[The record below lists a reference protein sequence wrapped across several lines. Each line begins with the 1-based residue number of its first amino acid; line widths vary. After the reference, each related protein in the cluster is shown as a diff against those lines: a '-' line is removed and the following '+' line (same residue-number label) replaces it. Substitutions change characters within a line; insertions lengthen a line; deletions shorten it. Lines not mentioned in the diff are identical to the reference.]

1 MEIESKL
8 INQGS
13 YGCIYYPSLPFQIQ
27 RDKKQH
33 GHNSATTSAAAS
45 ATDTLRSKYVSKLQ
59 KFNFHSDFEDH
70 IGRKI
75 QEIPSHELFF
85 VPVLKTYKI
94 DLATIKEQ
102 HVTGCDAI
110 SKYIKRKARSDHTRS
125 DHTSGDHHLTSKDYK
140 ALNKNFIIQKMKY
153 INGKYLHRYLLDV
166 ITHTHLHNATSS
178 SSSSTSAIAAT
189 SSGSGSGSGSG
200 SDSGSDS
207 EASGGGDDNGN
218 DRQSLTKT
226 LRKDERQVA
235 KYRKEFKKDDPNGG
249 ETPTSYYVLSILFD
263 LYERITDSI
272 QLLIKYK
279 IVHYDLKENNIL
291 IEKRHQ
297 LPYIIDFGLSIDVTR
312 LQEHPWSEK
321 QEDHSKTTIHSDIL
335 YQTQSSKIFQYN
347 YLWRQHFYVHAPDYF
362 LWPIEVHLMTYLIN
376 ESDTLTQDNLQ
387 KICYEYISNNKA
399 ITYMSR
405 EFKKKMFKI
414 SVATF
419 SRFIDQPREQVLN
432 ELLKYWDKW
441 DIYAVNIMFLKTL
454 YEMLFH
460 RTSAADTTSADTAD
474 SAASADTADSAAST
488 STSTSTST
496 TVSLNEQRQNILDPH
511 YSEKSARFHSKYKVK
526 LKHKYNNRKILN
538 TIQVMLRNIHPNPD
552 KRMTPQETKA
562 FFVSI
567 FYEC

>member
-33 GHNSATTSAAAS
+33 RHKSASASAS

-75 QEIPSHELFF
+75 QEIPSYDLFF

-94 DLATIKEQ
+94 DLATIKEE

-110 SKYIKRKARSDHTRS
+110 SKYIKRKARSDHHH
-125 DHTSGDHHLTSKDYK
+125 HTGDHHLTSKDYK

-166 ITHTHLHNATSS
+166 ITHTYTHTHTHRHT
-178 SSSSTSAIAAT
+178 SSSTSATAAAT
-189 SSGSGSGSGSG
+189 SSDNEASG
-200 SDSGSDS
+200 SGSDS
-207 EASGGGDDNGN
+207 EASGDDNASGNN

-235 KYRKEFKKDDPNGG
+235 KYRRQFKKDDPNGG

-376 ESDTLTQDNLQ
+376 ESDTLTQDSLQ

-405 EFKKKMFKI
+405 EFKKKTFEI

-460 RTSAADTTSADTAD
+460 RTSAADTAD
-474 SAASADTADSAAST
+474 SAASADTADTT
-488 STSTSTST
+488 STSTSTSASSSASA

>member
-27 RDKKQH
+27 RDKKHH
-33 GHNSATTSAAAS
+33 GHNSATATASSAS

-70 IGRKI
+70 IGHKI

-110 SKYIKRKARSDHTRS
+110 SKYIKRKARSDHQTTTTG
-125 DHTSGDHHLTSKDYK
+125 DHHHHLTSKDYK

-178 SSSSTSAIAAT
+178 SAAAAMSSDNE
-189 SSGSGSGSGSG
+189 SSGSGS
-200 SDSGSDS
+200 
-207 EASGGGDDNGN
+207 EASGDDDDGNGN

-235 KYRKEFKKDDPNGG
+235 KYRRQFKKDDPNGG

-297 LPYIIDFGLSIDVTR
+297 LPYIIDFGLSIDVSR

-376 ESDTLTQDNLQ
+376 ESDTLTQESLQ
-387 KICYEYISNNKA
+387 KICYEYVSNNKA

-405 EFKKKMFKI
+405 EFKKKTFEI

-419 SRFIDQPREQVLN
+419 SRFIDKPREQVLN

-460 RTSAADTTSADTAD
+460 RTADTAT
-474 SAASADTADSAAST
+474 SATASTASAST
-488 STSTSTST
+488 SASASASASATASSSSAS
-496 TVSLNEQRQNILDPH
+496 VSLNEQRQNILDPH

>member
-27 RDKKQH
+27 RDKKHH
-33 GHNSATTSAAAS
+33 GHNSAS

-70 IGRKI
+70 IGHKI

-110 SKYIKRKARSDHTRS
+110 SKYIKRKARSDHTTTG
-125 DHTSGDHHLTSKDYK
+125 DHHHLTSKDYK

-178 SSSSTSAIAAT
+178 SSSSSSTTSATAAM
-189 SSGSGSGSGSG
+189 SSGSSSGSGSG
-200 SDSGSDS
+200 SDS
-207 EASGGGDDNGN
+207 EASGGDDNGN

-235 KYRKEFKKDDPNGG
+235 KYRRQFKKDDPNGG

-297 LPYIIDFGLSIDVTR
+297 LPYIIDFGLSIDVSR

-376 ESDTLTQDNLQ
+376 ESDTLTQDSLQ
-387 KICYEYISNNKA
+387 KICYEYVSNNKA

-405 EFKKKMFKI
+405 EFKKKTFEI

-460 RTSAADTTSADTAD
+460 RTASTA
-474 SAASADTADSAAST
+474 STASASSSTASASAS
-488 STSTSTST
+488 SSSSASM
-496 TVSLNEQRQNILDPH
+496 SLN
-511 YSEKSARFHSKYKVK
+511 
-526 LKHKYNNRKILN
+526 
-538 TIQVMLRNIHPNPD
+538 
-552 KRMTPQETKA
+552 
-562 FFVSI
+562 
-567 FYEC
+567 